1 MNDSVKIIHIF
12 KVELKNNIEFF
23 VLSSWV
29 YWGPNKMHK
38 RQSYE
43 MLDNAVR
50 LYPVY

>member
-12 KVELKNNIEFF
+12 KVELKNIDSFL
-23 VLSSWV
+23 LSSWV
-29 YWGPNKMHK
+29 YWGPNEMHK
-38 RQSYE
+38 RRGYE